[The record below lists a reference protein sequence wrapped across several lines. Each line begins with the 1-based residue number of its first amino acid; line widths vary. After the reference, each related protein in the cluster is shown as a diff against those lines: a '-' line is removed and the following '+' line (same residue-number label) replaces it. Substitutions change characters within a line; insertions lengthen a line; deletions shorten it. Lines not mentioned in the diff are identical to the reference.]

1 MRENEATLGRL
12 QQQGVGIPSEE
23 RERERERER
32 WSLLR
37 AARDE
42 ADRSLSLAASLADK
56 EAALSH
62 AHATIKEVSPF
73 FFSLVSLHSFF
84 LFSSSFST
92 FFLSFSDLLS
102 STRALLRTTGSQLD
116 EFNLSARLWLKC
128 FAKRVRSEKMLVP
141 SSQQQH
147 FSPVYAMT
155 VA

>member
-12 QQQGVGIPSEE
+12 QQQGVGIPSDE

-73 FFSLVSLHSFF
+73 FLQLFSLL
-84 LFSSSFST
+84 
-92 FFLSFSDLLS
+92 
-102 STRALLRTTGSQLD
+102 
-116 EFNLSARLWLKC
+116 
-128 FAKRVRSEKMLVP
+128 P
-141 SSQQQH
+141 PYH
-147 FSPVYAMT
+147 FSLPLSQMLCLRCVCYFARRGIRLMNLIFFT
-155 VA
+155 VDVVGVFCKESAG

>member
-12 QQQGVGIPSEE
+12 QQQGAGMPSEE

-62 AHATIKEVSPF
+62 AHATIKEVR
-73 FFSLVSLHSFF
+73 
-84 LFSSSFST
+84 
-92 FFLSFSDLLS
+92 LSKFVPSIIDAS
-102 STRALLRTTGSQLD
+102 RFNGYQTEIYQTGSANGL
-116 EFNLSARLWLKC
+116 FG
-128 FAKRVRSEKMLVP
+128 EKIVP
-141 SSQQQH
+141 SPDQ
-147 FSPVYAMT
+147 
-155 VA
+155 

>member
-12 QQQGVGIPSEE
+12 QQGSGSVNCEE

-62 AHATIKEVSPF
+62 AHARIKEAS
-73 FFSLVSLHSFF
+73 
-84 LFSSSFST
+84 
-92 FFLSFSDLLS
+92 
-102 STRALLRTTGSQLD
+102 
-116 EFNLSARLWLKC
+116 RLYL
-128 FAKRVRSEKMLVP
+128 
-141 SSQQQH
+141 
-147 FSPVYAMT
+147 
-155 VA
+155 

>member
-1 MRENEATLGRL
+1 M
-12 QQQGVGIPSEE
+12 PSEE

-84 LFSSSFST
+84 FFPLLFSLRS
-92 FFLSFSDLLS
+92 FFLSLTCCPQRVHYYARRGVSLM
-102 STRALLRTTGSQLD
+102 
-116 EFNLSARLWLKC
+116 NLISLPGC
-128 FAKRVRSEKMLVP
+128 G
-141 SSQQQH
+141 
-147 FSPVYAMT
+147 
-155 VA
+155 

>member
-12 QQQGVGIPSEE
+12 QQQGAGMPSEE

-62 AHATIKEVSPF
+62 AHATIKEVRLPI
-73 FFSLVSLHSFF
+73 
-84 LFSSSFST
+84 
-92 FFLSFSDLLS
+92 
-102 STRALLRTTGSQLD
+102 RTKYHTGILGSI
-116 EFNLSARLWLKC
+116 
-128 FAKRVRSEKMLVP
+128 
-141 SSQQQH
+141 
-147 FSPVYAMT
+147 
-155 VA
+155 

>member
-12 QQQGVGIPSEE
+12 QQQGVGMPSEE

-84 LFSSSFST
+84 LSSSFFTT

-102 STRALLRTTGSQLD
+102 STRPLLRTTGSQLD

-128 FAKRVRSEKMLVP
+128 FAKRVRSEKMLVT

>member
-12 QQQGVGIPSEE
+12 QQQGASMPSEE

-62 AHATIKEVSPF
+62 AHATIKEVN
-73 FFSLVSLHSFF
+73 L
-84 LFSSSFST
+84 
-92 FFLSFSDLLS
+92 
-102 STRALLRTTGSQLD
+102 ACRTHASIL
-116 EFNLSARLWLKC
+116 
-128 FAKRVRSEKMLVP
+128 
-141 SSQQQH
+141 
-147 FSPVYAMT
+147 Y
-155 VA
+155 

>member
-1 MRENEATLGRL
+1 M
-12 QQQGVGIPSEE
+12 PSEE

-73 FFSLVSLHSFF
+73 FFSLVSLHSVFF
-84 LFSSSFST
+84 LFSSFFTT

-128 FAKRVRSEKMLVP
+128 FAKRVRSEKMLVL

>member
-73 FFSLVSLHSFF
+73 FLSSSFLLFSFLSFF
-84 LFSSSFST
+84 LEPVT
-92 FFLSFSDLLS
+92 CPP
-102 STRALLRTTGSQLD
+102 TCALLRAMGSRVD
-116 EFNLSARLWLKC
+116 EFNLFYRVVCSSVLQREKKNGDSLESAVT
-128 FAKRVRSEKMLVP
+128 F
-141 SSQQQH
+141 
-147 FSPVYAMT
+147 FSRVYAMT

>member
-12 QQQGVGIPSEE
+12 QQQGAGMPSEE

-62 AHATIKEVSPF
+62 AHATIKEVRLPHIYTKYCTRDSRVDLMSER
-73 FFSLVSLHSFF
+73 SLVEQF
-84 LFSSSFST
+84 LKIVPSRRST
-92 FFLSFSDLLS
+92 NTKREFMESNRKFVFRPSDLNIS
-102 STRALLRTTGSQLD
+102 
-116 EFNLSARLWLKC
+116 
-128 FAKRVRSEKMLVP
+128 KRIFYE
-141 SSQQQH
+141 
-147 FSPVYAMT
+147 
-155 VA
+155 

>member
-12 QQQGVGIPSEE
+12 QQQGAGMPSEE

-62 AHATIKEVSPF
+62 AHATIKEVSPAR
-73 FFSLVSLHSFF
+73 
-84 LFSSSFST
+84 
-92 FFLSFSDLLS
+92 
-102 STRALLRTTGSQLD
+102 RARTHNRELD
-116 EFNLSARLWLKC
+116 
-128 FAKRVRSEKMLVP
+128 
-141 SSQQQH
+141 
-147 FSPVYAMT
+147 
-155 VA
+155 

>member
-12 QQQGVGIPSEE
+12 QQQGAGMPLEE

-62 AHATIKEVSPF
+62 AHATIKEVSPPPL
-73 FFSLVSLHSFF
+73 SNALA
-84 LFSSSFST
+84 LF
-92 FFLSFSDLLS
+92 
-102 STRALLRTTGSQLD
+102 
-116 EFNLSARLWLKC
+116 
-128 FAKRVRSEKMLVP
+128 
-141 SSQQQH
+141 
-147 FSPVYAMT
+147 
-155 VA
+155 

>member
-12 QQQGVGIPSEE
+12 QQQGAGMPSEE

-62 AHATIKEVSPF
+62 AHATIKEVSRTYNSGST
-73 FFSLVSLHSFF
+73 SLTLI
-84 LFSSSFST
+84 
-92 FFLSFSDLLS
+92 
-102 STRALLRTTGSQLD
+102 
-116 EFNLSARLWLKC
+116 WLG
-128 FAKRVRSEKMLVP
+128 RV
-141 SSQQQH
+141 Q
-147 FSPVYAMT
+147 
-155 VA
+155 

>member
-12 QQQGVGIPSEE
+12 QQQGVGMPSEE

-84 LFSSSFST
+84 LSSSFFTT

-128 FAKRVRSEKMLVP
+128 FAKRVRSEKMLVT

>member
-1 MRENEATLGRL
+1 M
-12 QQQGVGIPSEE
+12 PSEE

-84 LFSSSFST
+84 LSSSFFTT

-128 FAKRVRSEKMLVP
+128 FAKRVRSEKMLVT

>member
-12 QQQGVGIPSEE
+12 QQQGVGMPSEE

-84 LFSSSFST
+84 SFLFFFLRVLS
-92 FFLSFSDLLS
+92 FFLSLTCCPQRVHYYARRGVSLM
-102 STRALLRTTGSQLD
+102 
-116 EFNLSARLWLKC
+116 NLISLPGC
-128 FAKRVRSEKMLVP
+128 G
-141 SSQQQH
+141 
-147 FSPVYAMT
+147 
-155 VA
+155 